1 MRLCHAAYFSR
12 RSESDQQDVAD
23 IVGHAQARNAE
34 RNVTG
39 GLVVH
44 GGYFFQVLEG
54 DRQVLTRLIT
64 RIFQDPRHTGCELL
78 LFDEIGER
86 MFPDWTMRAQFS
98 DDIVAQALN
107 DFGLP
112 RELQPET
119 LSGYAVWDLVH
130 SLVCYEDA

>member
-1 MRLCHAAYFSR
+1 MRLYHAAYFSKR
-12 RSESDQQDVAD
+12 LDNDQQVVAD
-23 IVGHAQARNAE
+23 IVAHAQVRNAQ

-44 GGYFFQVLEG
+44 DGYFFQVLEG

-86 MFPDWTMRAQFS
+86 LFPDWTMRAQLS

-112 RELQPET
+112 RVLQPET

>member
-1 MRLCHAAYFSR
+1 MRLCHAAYFSKR
-12 RSESDQQDVAD
+12 LENDQRVVAD
-23 IVGHAQARNAE
+23 IVGHAQVRNAE

-64 RIFQDPRHTGCELL
+64 RIFQDPRHTGCELM

-86 MFPDWTMRAQFS
+86 MFPDWTMRAQLS
-98 DDIVAQALN
+98 DDVVSHALT

-112 RELQPET
+112 RVLQPET